1 MPVRRV
7 LELEKGHLLSKVTLN
22 RSEKGCA
29 HLVQLLFS
37 LLNRYLDSGVFQPS
51 LSHNRG
57 D

>member
-1 MPVRRV
+1 MPVRRI
-7 LELEKGHLLSKVTLN
+7 LELEKGHLLFKVTLN
-22 RSEKGCA
+22 RSEKGCV

-37 LLNRYLDSGVFQPS
+37 LLNCYLDSEVFQPS